1 VISSPGESWD
11 DLARDDILRYPL
23 LEASSLKKVSS
34 SIGRVA
40 VSKTVGWGFES
51 LLACQRRNPESS
63 VNPPHT
69 SRFMSKI
76 RKYLSEVFLELR
88 KATWPWD
95 PKEKGFAKYREL
107 NESTVVVFIAMIL
120 LGAFVAVFDVSF
132 REAFQAAQ
140 SWFGK

>member
-1 VISSPGESWD
+1 MSRIIAYWNEVVI
-11 DLARDDILRYPL
+11 
-23 LEASSLKKVSS
+23 
-34 SIGRVA
+34 
-40 VSKTVGWGFES
+40 
-51 LLACQRRNPESS
+51 
-63 VNPPHT
+63 
-69 SRFMSKI
+69 
-76 RKYLSEVFLELR
+76 ELR

-140 SWFGK
+140 NWFGK